1 VGYFPHADP
10 SELCGDGA
18 FFSLS
23 LRERVGV
30 RGFSS

>member
-1 VGYFPHADP
+1 MGERAF
-10 SELCGDGA
+10 

-30 RGFSS
+30 RGLTVARNTVSLDS